1 MSSFDGKTPGLM
13 DIFLFNWLQN
23 AIYWELPPFSRTNK
37 KKIGMI
43 VRNYLTMENKK

>member
-37 KKIGMI
+37 KKN
-43 VRNYLTMENKK
+43 RNDSKELLDNGK